1 MSRLG
6 FVLAFLMIGLAVLLV
21 MPAGGKIGGLKQ
33 EQIAELIAFLPLI
46 AMIGAGILASRRNI
60 GQSVRHLFI
69 WLAIILGLASL
80 SMFREDAKHM
90 GARLLAGL
98 MPGHAV
104 TITDSKG
111 RSEVILSRSIGGHF
125 TAEVTVNAQPISMLI
140 DTGASSVTLHLRRC
154 GDRWH
159 HPGKSRLFG
168 AGQDRQRRDDGSP
181 HRPHHGADRP
191 HPARECSGPRH
202 PTGRHGPEPARHELP
217 HHALLPAH
225 EVGRA
230 AAEGLNPQLFRR

>member
-140 DTGASSVTLHLRRC
+140 DTGASSVTLTYEDAVTVGIIPENLVYSARVKTANGETTAAPIDLTMVQIGPIRRENVPALVTRQGAMDQSLLGMSFLTTLSSLHMKSEELRLK
-154 GDRWH
+154 D
-159 HPGKSRLFG
+159 
-168 AGQDRQRRDDGSP
+168 
-181 HRPHHGADRP
+181 
-191 HPARECSGPRH
+191 
-202 PTGRHGPEPARHELP
+202 
-217 HHALLPAH
+217 
-225 EVGRA
+225 
-230 AAEGLNPQLFRR
+230 